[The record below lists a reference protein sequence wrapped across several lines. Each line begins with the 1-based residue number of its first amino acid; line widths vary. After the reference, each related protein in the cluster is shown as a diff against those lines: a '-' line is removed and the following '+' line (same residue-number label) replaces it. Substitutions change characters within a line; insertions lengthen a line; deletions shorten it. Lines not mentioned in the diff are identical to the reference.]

1 MKRFRAGWGTVF
13 QVVKVLRFSASIAV
27 SLPKILRRILDVP
40 IPSTLFPLSSFDSR
54 NFPRPSCFAREKEN
68 SEWDSSEQVLL
79 DGVDV
84 SKLNV
89 QWLRSHIGVVG
100 QEPVLFD
107 TTIRENIRYGND
119 SITEEEMIKAAKEAN
134 AHDFI
139 SKLPEVSGFQLSF
152 RFFFFRFDSG
162 SPRRIHPSRRR
173 SGELDSGFSSRQIGG

>member
-1 MKRFRAGWGTVF
+1 M
-13 QVVKVLRFSASIAV
+13 
-27 SLPKILRRILDVP
+27 
-40 IPSTLFPLSSFDSR
+40 
-54 NFPRPSCFAREKEN
+54 
-68 SEWDSSEQVLL
+68 
-79 DGVDV
+79 

-152 RFFFFRFDSG
+152 QFFFFFFRFDSG
-162 SPRRIHPSRRR
+162 SARRIHPSRRR
-173 SGELDSGFSSRQIGG
+173 SRELDSGFSSRLIGG

>member
-1 MKRFRAGWGTVF
+1 MRREGDNF
-13 QVVKVLRFSASIAV
+13 QEPPYFSV
-27 SLPKILRRILDVP
+27 
-40 IPSTLFPLSSFDSR
+40 
-54 NFPRPSCFAREKEN
+54 
-68 SEWDSSEQVLL
+68 QVLL

-84 SKLNV
+84 STLNV

-139 SKLPEVSGFQLSF
+139 SKLPEVSNRRPFLVFQ
-152 RFFFFRFDSG
+152 
-162 SPRRIHPSRRR
+162 PRPLPVP
-173 SGELDSGFSSRQIGG
+173 EL

>member
-1 MKRFRAGWGTVF
+1 M
-13 QVVKVLRFSASIAV
+13 
-27 SLPKILRRILDVP
+27 
-40 IPSTLFPLSSFDSR
+40 
-54 NFPRPSCFAREKEN
+54 
-68 SEWDSSEQVLL
+68 
-79 DGVDV
+79 

-152 RFFFFRFDSG
+152 RFFFRFDSG

-173 SGELDSGFSSRQIGG
+173 SGELDFHLD